1 MASAFGLMLRV
12 TQHAVWFGYWTF
24 FAAALVGVAQ
34 AQLNCPTQSKVRT
47 PPFRP
52 APTAFNRPP
61 LASSL
66 TDGFASGAG

>member
-1 MASAFGLMLRV
+1 MAALWL
-12 TQHAVWFGYWTF
+12 
-24 FAAALVGVAQ
+24 AAALVGVAQ

-52 APTAFNRPP
+52 APTAFIRPP

-66 TDGFASGAG
+66 TDGFASGAD